1 MSGSKFA
8 YVKSYELPDPLLPG
22 TFLVFRLD
30 GHSFHRFSDEHNFTK
45 PNDVR
50 ALELMDRAAEALMKE
65 YPDIVLGFGESDE
78 YSFLLRKSTSL
89 YQRRQS
95 KIVSTLTSYF
105 TSCYV
110 FHWPSYFPD
119 LPLKYPPSF
128 DGRLVVYPGEKEVR
142 DYFSWRQADT
152 HINNL
157 YNTAFWAL
165 VNQGGQTTTEAH
177 ATLRGT
183 VSKQKHEILFS
194 RFNINYNDV
203 DARFRKGSVVVR
215 VEIPEEPEPEPEEPA
230 PAPASSET
238 VDEEEKVVARTEE
251 GEKERKQEKKDEK
264 KKKKKKKKKK
274 SAPKTTLQI
283 LHCDIISDGFWNE
296 HTGILER

>member
-8 YVKSYELPDPLLPG
+8 YVKNYELPDPLLPG
-22 TFLVFRLD
+22 TFVVFRLD
-30 GHSFHRFSDEHNFTK
+30 GHSFHRFSDEHNFSK
-45 PNDVR
+45 PNDIR
-50 ALELMDRAAEALMKE
+50 ALKLMDHAAEALMKE

-89 YQRRQS
+89 YQRRQA

-105 TSCYV
+105 TSCYL
-110 FHWPSYFPD
+110 FYWPTYFPND
-119 LPLKYPPSF
+119 PLKYPPSF
-128 DGRLVVYPGEKEVR
+128 DGRLVMYPGEKEIR

-165 VNQGGQTTTEAH
+165 VQQGGQTTTEAH

-203 DARFRKGSVVVR
+203 DARFRKGSVI
-215 VEIPEEPEPEPEEPA
+215 IPELHEGNA
-230 PAPASSET
+230 PPTTGGVDDSTT
-238 VDEEEKVVARTEE
+238 VQDPVKAGKT
-251 GEKERKQEKKDEK
+251 
-264 KKKKKKKKKK
+264 KKKKK
-274 SAPKTTLQI
+274 SVPKTQLQI
-283 LHCDIISDGFWNE
+283 LHCDIIADSFWNE
-296 HTGILER
+296 HPVILN